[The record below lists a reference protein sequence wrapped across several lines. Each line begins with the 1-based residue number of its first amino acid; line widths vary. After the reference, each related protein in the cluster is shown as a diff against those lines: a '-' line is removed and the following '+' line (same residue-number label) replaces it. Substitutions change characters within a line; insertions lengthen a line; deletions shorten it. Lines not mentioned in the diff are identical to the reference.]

1 MHKIYQEDIDGDGVG
16 DLCLANLDGDDLP
29 DSLDACPRNKIIQNT
44 DFRYP
49 INDYDYVRVFKG
61 FGINDPGLN
70 YHKLRVLA

>member
-44 DFRYP
+44 DFRYSKQTTLTT
-49 INDYDYVRVFKG
+49 IVFVVGFVRVS
-61 FGINDPGLN
+61 GLMI
-70 YHKLRVLA
+70 RVLITTN